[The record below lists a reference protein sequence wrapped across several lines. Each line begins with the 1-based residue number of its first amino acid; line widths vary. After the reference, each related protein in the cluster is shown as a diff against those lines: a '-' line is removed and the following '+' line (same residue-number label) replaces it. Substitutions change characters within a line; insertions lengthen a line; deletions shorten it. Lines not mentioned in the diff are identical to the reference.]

1 MALNGS
7 VSTNKYDGNVGLTCT
22 WTATQ
27 DLNGNKSI
35 ISWKLASDGNQYY
48 TYQTGNVKL
57 IINGE
62 TVLAISSSFN
72 MQGGGYWS
80 RTGTLEIP
88 HNADGSKSFTIS
100 ISAGIWYYTS
110 SNCTGSGTFTLD
122 TIPRASSASVPNF
135 TMGTAGTISINRA
148 NANFTHTLSVK
159 LGGNTY
165 QIASGVSTSY
175 KWTPALSEWGQ
186 RVPNAT
192 SVSCTMILDTYN
204 GSTKVGTAEYGFTL
218 YVPTSAVPTISSLS
232 VSVVNDNATVK
243 GWGIAVKGYSKL
255 QWSAAASGASGSSL
269 KGWAFTAGGL
279 TGSAASGTTG
289 IIQTAG
295 SITPSIKVT
304 DSRDRTATKTA
315 SAVTVY
321 DYAAP
326 NVTNAAAYRCDA
338 DGNADD
344 GGTNVRITLTAHIS
358 SVNGKN
364 SSTLQYRYKQAGG
377 SFNGWTA
384 FTSGAIL
391 SGFAADK
398 SYEVELRAVDALGNS
413 KAVSIPIPT
422 ESVWLHG
429 KDGGKGAAFGKYA
442 EEDDLFD
449 VAWRSRFRGETIFDP
464 FPTSN
469 GEQEWRDPPM
479 IPGVEYRTTKR
490 MWGLPVYQCIVSLG
504 WVGAGTH
511 TFPVEHITRTA
522 RAVNIRVYN
531 NEHEDVTDN
540 GNVKVGLGR
549 YDAGFAIAMDN
560 AVAHGY
566 LECYIEYCY
575 V

>member
-27 DLNGNKSI
+27 DFNGNKSI

-48 TYQTGNVKL
+48 TYKTGNVKL

-88 HNADGSKSFTIS
+88 HNADGSKSFAIS

-175 KWTPALSEWGQ
+175 KWTPALTEWGQ

-192 SVSCTMILDTYN
+192 SADCTMILDTYN
-204 GSTKVGTAEYGFTL
+204 GSTKVGTAEYSFTL
-218 YVPTSAVPTISSLS
+218 YVPASADPTVSSLS
-232 VSVVNDNATVK
+232 VSLVNDNATIK
-243 GWGIAVKGYSKL
+243 GWGLAVKGFTKL
-255 QWSAAASGASGSSL
+255 QWSATASGASGSSI
-269 KGWAFTAGGL
+269 KSWAFTAGGL
-279 TGSAASGTTG
+279 TGAADSGTTG

-295 SITPSIKVT
+295 GITPSIKVT
-304 DSRDRTATKTA
+304 DTRDRTDTKTA
-315 SAVTVY
+315 EDITVY

-338 DGNADD
+338 DGNADE

-364 SSTLQYRYKQAGG
+364 SATLQYRYKQAGG
-377 SFNGWTA
+377 SFTGWSA
-384 FTSGAIL
+384 FSSGAIL
-391 SGFAADK
+391 SGFDAAK
-398 SYEVELRAVDALGNS
+398 SYEIELRAVDALGNTKS
-413 KAVSIPIPT
+413 VTITIPT
-422 ESVWLHG
+422 ESVWLNG
-429 KDGGKGAAFGKYA
+429 RDGGKGAAFGKYA
-442 EEDDLFD
+442 EEDNLFD
-449 VAWRSRFRGETIFDP
+449 VAWNSRFRGSVTFDTVPAQLVP
-464 FPTSN
+464 FTHIAIAPNTSARIALS
-469 GEQEWRDPPM
+469 GCAFAICRLTTAAAASGTYVLTSYS
-479 IPGVEYRTTKR
+479 IYRTPHVAALAEGTNIAVTV
-490 MWGLPVYQCIVSLG
+490 GGNDDTG
-504 WVGAGTH
+504 WY
-511 TFPVEHITRTA
+511 VEFTNTNPSANVITQIFGSISR
-522 RAVNIRVYN
+522 I
-531 NEHEDVTDN
+531 
-540 GNVKVGLGR
+540 L
-549 YDAGFAIAMDN
+549 
-560 AVAHGY
+560 
-566 LECYIEYCY
+566 
-575 V
+575 